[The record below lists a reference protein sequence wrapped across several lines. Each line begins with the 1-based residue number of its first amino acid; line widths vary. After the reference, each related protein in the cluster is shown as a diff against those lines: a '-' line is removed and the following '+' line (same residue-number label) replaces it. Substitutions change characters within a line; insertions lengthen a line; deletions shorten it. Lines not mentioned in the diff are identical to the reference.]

1 MEINDSFFIEVLE
14 SLEKH
19 KVNYLL
25 VGGMA
30 VAYYGY
36 HRYTGDMDLWLE
48 PTSKNLEKL
57 YLALGEDL
65 KYDQSII
72 KEIKKNRD
80 LKNPTPIR
88 LFSDDEIFKVDLMTN
103 ILQEKFDWK
112 EAIKDA
118 KEFELENL
126 KIPVIHINH
135 LIYLKENSKR
145 VDGNMKDLIDAEQL
159 KKILKNK
166 K

>member
-1 MEINDSFFIEVLE
+1 MEITDPFFIEVLE
-14 SLEKH
+14 SLEKQ

-30 VAYYGY
+30 VAYYGF

-48 PTSKNLEKL
+48 PTSENIEKL

-65 KYDQSII
+65 RYDQSII
-72 KEIKKNRD
+72 NEIKKNRE

-88 LFSDDEIFKVDLMTN
+88 LFSDDEVFKVDLMTN
-103 ILQEKFDWK
+103 ILHKKFDWN
-112 EAIKDA
+112 EAIKES
-118 KEFELENL
+118 KEFDLGNL
-126 KIPVIHINH
+126 TIPVIHINH
-135 LIYLKENSKR
+135 LIFLKENSR
-145 VDGNMKDLIDAEQL
+145 RLDGNMKDQIDAEQL
-159 KKILKNK
+159 KKIIKNK

>member
-36 HRYTGDMDLWLE
+36 HHYTGDMDLWLE

-65 KYDQSII
+65 K
-72 KEIKKNRD
+72 
-80 LKNPTPIR
+80 
-88 LFSDDEIFKVDLMTN
+88 
-103 ILQEKFDWK
+103 
-112 EAIKDA
+112 
-118 KEFELENL
+118 
-126 KIPVIHINH
+126 
-135 LIYLKENSKR
+135 
-145 VDGNMKDLIDAEQL
+145 
-159 KKILKNK
+159 
-166 K
+166 

>member
-1 MEINDSFFIEVLE
+1 MEITDPFFLEVLE

-19 KVNYLL
+19 HVKYVL

-48 PTSKNLEKL
+48 ATPDNLERL
-57 YLALGEDL
+57 YSALGKDL
-65 KYDQSII
+65 KYDEALIH
-72 KEIKKNRD
+72 EVKKNRSID
-80 LKNPTPIR
+80 NPTPIR
-88 LFSDDEIFKVDLMTN
+88 LFSDDEVFKVDLMTN
-103 ILQEKFDWK
+103 ILQENFDWK
-112 EAIKDA
+112 DA
-118 KEFELENL
+118 FNESNLFELENL

-135 LIYLKENSKR
+135 LISLKENSKR

-159 KKILKNK
+159 KKIIRNK
-166 K
+166 E

>member
-1 MEINDSFFIEVLE
+1 
-14 SLEKH
+14 
-19 KVNYLL
+19 
-25 VGGMA
+25 
-30 VAYYGY
+30 
-36 HRYTGDMDLWLE
+36 
-48 PTSKNLEKL
+48 
-57 YLALGEDL
+57 
-65 KYDQSII
+65 
-72 KEIKKNRD
+72 
-80 LKNPTPIR
+80 
-88 LFSDDEIFKVDLMTN
+88 MTN